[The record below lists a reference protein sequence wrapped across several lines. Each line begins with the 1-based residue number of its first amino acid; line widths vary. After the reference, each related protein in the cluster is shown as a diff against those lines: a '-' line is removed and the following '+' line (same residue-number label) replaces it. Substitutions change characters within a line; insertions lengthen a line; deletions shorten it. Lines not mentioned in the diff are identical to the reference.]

1 MAVNTLPEGTDLEDL
16 VNESLPTNTFLIN
29 PEGDQ
34 IAGMNEDLEAMRQ
47 AVEIILTTKRFN
59 YQIYTSNFGVEL
71 DDLIG
76 EDPDYIESTLPE
88 RIRDAFS
95 VDDRILME
103 KNYVFEINGD
113 KMLVMFD
120 VVTVFGTFGTGV
132 QI

>member
-29 PEGDQ
+29 SMGDQ
-34 IAGMNEDLEAMRQ
+34 IAGMDDGLEAMRQ

-71 DDLIG
+71 EDLIG

-103 KNYVFEINGD
+103 KNYNFEVNGD
-113 KMLVMFD
+113 KMLVTFE
-120 VVTVFGTFGTGV
+120 VVTVFGTFETGV

>member
-1 MAVNTLPEGTDLEDL
+1 MANTLPEGTDLEDL

-34 IAGMNEDLEAMRQ
+34 IAGQNESLEAMRQ
-47 AVEIILTTKRFN
+47 AVEIILTTRRFN

-103 KNYVFEINGD
+103 KNYNFTVQGD
-113 KMLVMFD
+113 NMLVTFE

>member
-1 MAVNTLPEGTDLEDL
+1 MANTLPEGIDLND
-16 VNESLPTNTFLIN
+16 VVDESLPTNTFLVN
-29 PEGDQ
+29 EEAEQ
-34 IAGMNEDLEAMRQ
+34 IAGMDDGLEAMRQ

-59 YQIYTSNFGVEL
+59 HQIYTSNFGVEL

-95 VDDRILME
+95 VDDRILSE
-103 KNYVFEINGD
+103 QNYTFTRSGD
-113 KMLVMFD
+113 SMLVTFD
-120 VVTVFGTFGTGV
+120 VTTVFGTFSAGV

>member
-1 MAVNTLPEGTDLEDL
+1 MAINTLPEGTDLEDL

-29 PEGDQ
+29 GDQ
-34 IAGMNEDLEAMRQ
+34 IAGMNDGLEAMRQ

-103 KNYVFEINGD
+103 KNYNFEVNGD
-113 KMLVMFD
+113 KMLVTFE

>member
-1 MAVNTLPEGTDLEDL
+1 MADTLPEGIDLDDI
-16 VNESLPTNTFLIN
+16 VDESLPTNTFLVN
-29 PEGDQ
+29 DDAEQ
-34 IAGMNEDLEAMRQ
+34 IAGMNDGIEAMRQ

-59 YQIYTSNFGVEL
+59 YQIYSGNFGIEL

-95 VDDRILME
+95 VDDRILRE
-103 KNYVFEINGD
+103 ENYNFQVIGD
-113 KMLVMFD
+113 KMLVSFN
-120 VVTVFGTFGTGV
+120 VVTVFGTFSEVV